1 VGEGYKMIDELELN
15 LLKSAIQ
22 NLEVAIKEM
31 GIDIQ
36 GIKKEMMLLRGDME
50 NNDYQESLRITKV
63 QTVNE
68 GIQKELKEIRISLV
82 AMQGT
87 VRDLN
92 ANQEYE
98 G

>member
-1 VGEGYKMIDELELN
+1 MIDELELN

-36 GIKKEMMLLRGDME
+36 GIKKEFLLLRSDME

-68 GIQKELKEIRISLV
+68 KIQKELIQIRMI
-82 AMQGT
+82 
-87 VRDLN
+87 LN
-92 ANQEYE
+92 ELNVNNKYD